1 MDYVG
6 RRVKKEFKGHG
17 TFFGLVKAYDAATGF
32 FKIVYDDGDSE
43 ELELTEVSLLSMSAE
58 PPPPQPSGSSAG
70 RLGRKPKKRRRI
82 GVTGKDDDNSTDGAI
97 SYSLVDRDGDSGAFD
112 LNLTERLDLNDD
124 AVNCLRD
131 DGDGGNVHGDGTKLH
146 GLDLNE
152 GVNLELDEGLHLNKE
167 SIKDDSLERNK
178 MIDLNLD
185 VNEGFEKLSDERE
198 GRCFDLN
205 LQLMEDEVRILE
217 GCDARLGVGENGCSR
232 ENMQMKEELVEDDA
246 VGVLENADGDK
257 VDPVVHIDKKEDSQ
271 LKNCADVVDN
281 GVVNIENVAPLAAQ
295 VKRRGRKKKNASDNS
310 IEVATQLDI
319 ETGNMNLELERR
331 DETPSKNVSDL
342 VDCDNGVSE
351 TVLRGRR
358 GRKKRELPNNEVTL
372 TTPETGLRRS
382 SRRAKRAALSDVDQV
397 FNETELVGIN
407 QQFSS
412 PAISNVSQERVTV
425 TARASFSDHVALPPK
440 VKLPPPSCD
449 MDLIGVSLFHLV
461 SVYTFLRS
469 FSTLLFLSPF
479 KLDDFV
485 ASVKSSDSSLL
496 FDFIHVSLLK
506 TLRKHLETLA
516 AEGVVSA
523 SDCLRSL
530 NWDFLDL
537 ITWPMYVVEYLLLH
551 SPGCIPGLDLCQL
564 KFFQNDYYKMPIS
577 AKVEILQHLC
587 DDVIETEAFKLEL
600 NRRILATDRQ
610 TDLDRNMKL
619 ESSRKRKSIVD
630 VASTSC
636 ITGDDAEEP
645 ADWNSDEC
653 CLCKMDGNLI
663 CCDGCP
669 AAFHS
674 RCVGVVSSML
684 PEGDWYCPECVIE
697 RDKPWMKVSKSTR
710 GAELLGIDPYGRLYY
725 SSCGYLLVLESC
737 NDEYM
742 FGAYDRNDL
751 TALIEALESS
761 PFIYDKLI
769 NAICKNWNVSRG
781 SCGTKNDLDT
791 RSCSIQSA
799 FPENG
804 QIPDMLL
811 VPSEAI
817 IRKDTCSKKRSDEK
831 SMVTIYSSNEELL
844 NAERVTALLE
854 TGNNGSKMENH
865 LASSEGSAEVS
876 QTSMKTDNPKESVLE
891 CTKRCFDTSDC
902 CDIPEKLEKEKNIR
916 SKSSSHKPYSIN
928 SKVEVHYGTN
938 YMNCYEFAR
947 TASAFYEEYSRKSS
961 DKTSGDAP
969 RSIEE
974 VLAGQLKIVSNRS
987 VEFSWSNIQNS
998 NMTSRKERCGWCL
1011 YCRVTE
1017 EERECLFSM
1026 NDSIPAVEKFS
1037 SEALGIQS
1045 QKNVKNHLIDVMC
1058 HIICMEDHL
1067 QGLLLGPWL
1076 NPDYSMLWHASVCG
1090 ATDIALL
1097 KKLLLKLESNL
1108 HHLALSADWRK
1119 HVDSVATVGSATH
1132 IISSSARA
1140 SSKHGISRKRAKSSD
1155 VSGPSSNAATGLSLF
1170 WWRGGRGSRTLF
1182 NWKVLPHSL
1191 ASKAARQGGRRKI
1204 PGILYPDSGEYA
1216 KRTKYDS
1223 WRAAVETSRSVEQLA
1238 LQVRELDAN
1247 IRWDDIGNNK
1257 LLLKIEMDSKKPV
1270 RSFKKVIVRRKCSE
1284 GAAVRYL
1291 LDFGKRRFI
1300 PDVVVKHGSKPED
1313 SSNEKKRYWLEES
1326 HVPLH
1331 LVKAFEEKRIA
1342 RKSNTMKSGKFSES
1356 SGVMKKPLKEK
1367 GFSYLFSRAERL
1379 DYYQCVHCKKDVLIR
1394 EAVSCQHCKGFF
1406 HKRHVRK
1413 SAGYITTQCK
1423 YTCHKCQDLK
1433 FVKTDARKGKS
1444 ESTKLKNASK
1454 SVKLIRSGRGRK
1466 KGKAKLLVNSKSKKG
1481 VPFVVPLRRS
1491 ARNAERIAKLP
1502 VQNSKVKK
1510 RKRGRKPKSDKYKSK
1525 KPKNNSCKKQR
1536 TPVTSSYWLNG
1547 LRLSRKPGDERHLR
1561 NRKLLVLSGE
1571 VDCILN
1577 KTKCSLCREVEH
1589 NSKLNYVGCEIC
1601 GDWFHGD
1608 ALDLGADKIENVIG
1622 FRCHMC
1628 LNKTPPVC
1636 PRHSPAESSKTE
1648 LFSENNAKT
1657 ECTGEGPYC
1666 LANPE
1671 DGLDYQKSHL
1681 DDKSIDTLSTVN
1693 MEKQL
1698 QGSVPE
1704 SHLKDL
1710 EMAEKIFLGND
1721 PIELGGAKKNVLN
1734 TLETVSIFPNSDMVK
1749 EAERQTTTRDLV
1761 ENGMTNNDHSDICS
1775 R

>member
-1 MDYVG
+1 MEYVG
-6 RRVKKEFKGHG
+6 RQVKKKFKGHG
-17 TFFGLVKAYDAATGF
+17 TFLGLVKAYDAETGF
-32 FKIVYDDGDSE
+32 LKIVYDDGDSE
-43 ELELTEVSLLSMSAE
+43 ELELTEVSSLLMPAE
-58 PPPPQPSGSSAG
+58 PQPSGSSAG
-70 RLGRKPKKRRRI
+70 RPGRKPKKRRRI
-82 GVTGKDDDNSTDGAI
+82 GVSGDDVENSADGAI
-97 SYSLVDRDGDSGAFD
+97 SDGLEGRDGESGEFD
-112 LNLTERLDLNDD
+112 LNLTERIDLNDD
-124 AVNCLRD
+124 GVDCLRNA
-131 DGDGGNVHGDGTKLH
+131 GHANGGGSKLH

-152 GVNLELDEGLHLNKE
+152 LVNLELNKE
-167 SIKDDSLERNK
+167 IVEDGSQEGKK

-185 VNEGFEKLSDERE
+185 VNEGFEKLSDERG

-217 GCDARLGVGENGCSR
+217 GCDARLGEGDNGCSR
-232 ENMQMKEELVEDDA
+232 ENEKMEEGLVVEDDA
-246 VGVLENADGDK
+246 VEVLENGNGDDK
-257 VDPVVHIDKKEDSQ
+257 VDHVVHIDKEDDSQ
-271 LKNCADVVDN
+271 LKNHASVVDS
-281 GVVNIENVAPLAAQ
+281 ENVASLNVQ
-295 VKRRGRKKKNASDNS
+295 VKRRGRKKKNVSNN
-310 IEVATQLDI
+310 ITELATQLDN
-319 ETGNMNLELERR
+319 ETGNVNLELERR
-331 DETPSKNVSDL
+331 DETPLKNVSGL
-342 VDCDNGVSE
+342 VDHDNEVSE
-351 TVLRGRR
+351 TVLSGRR
-358 GRKKRELPNNEVTL
+358 GRRKREPPNNEVTL

-382 SRRAKRAALSDVDQV
+382 SRRAKRAALSDLDQV
-397 FNETELVGIN
+397 LNEAELVGIN
-407 QQFSS
+407 QQLSS

-425 TARASFSDHVALPPK
+425 AARGKISNVVALPEK

-449 MDLIGVSLFHLV
+449 MNLVGVSLFDLV

-479 KLDDFV
+479 KLNDFV
-485 ASVKSSDSSLL
+485 ASVKCSDSSSL

-506 TLRKHLETLA
+506 TLQKHLETLA
-516 AEGVVSA
+516 AEGFDSA

-551 SPGCIPGLDLCQL
+551 SPGHIPGLDLCQL
-564 KFFQNDYYKMPIS
+564 KFFQNDYYKLPIS
-577 AKVEILQHLC
+577 AKVKILQHLC

-600 NRRILATDRQ
+600 NRRILTTDRQ
-610 TDLDRNMKL
+610 TDLDRKMKL
-619 ESSRKRKSIVD
+619 ESSRKRKTTVD

-636 ITGDDAEEP
+636 ITGEGDGAEDP

-653 CLCKMDGNLI
+653 CLCKMDGDLI

-710 GAELLGIDPYGRLYY
+710 GAELLGFDPYGRLYY
-725 SSCGYLLVLESC
+725 SSCGYLFVLESC

-742 FGAYDRNDL
+742 FCAYNRNDL
-751 TALIEALESS
+751 TTLIEALESS

-781 SCGTKNDLDT
+781 SCGAKNDLDT
-791 RSCSIQSA
+791 RSCSIQSV
-799 FPENG
+799 FPEKG
-804 QIPDMLL
+804 QMPDMLM
-811 VPSEAI
+811 VPSESI
-817 IRKDTCSKKRSDEK
+817 IRNGSSKKTSDEK
-831 SMVTIYSSNEELL
+831 SMVTTYSSNEENL
-844 NAERVTALLE
+844 NSERVTAMVEICNHGL
-854 TGNNGSKMENH
+854 KMENH

-876 QTSMKTDNPKESVLE
+876 QTSMKIDNPKESVLE
-891 CTKRCFDTSDC
+891 CTKTCFDPSDC
-902 CDIPEKLEKEKNIR
+902 CDIPEKLINAGDHDMASTSLNFEEG
-916 SKSSSHKPYSIN
+916 KSLKPYSMN
-928 SKVEVHYGTN
+928 SNVEVGYGTN

-947 TASAFYEEYSRKSS
+947 TASDYYQEYSRKSS

-974 VLAGQLKIVSNRS
+974 VLAGQLKIVSNRF

-998 NMTSRKERCGWCL
+998 NMTSRKERCGWCV
-1011 YCRVTE
+1011 YCRVPG
-1017 EERECLFSM
+1017 EERDCLFSM

-1037 SEALGIQS
+1037 HEVLGIPS
-1045 QKNVKNHLIDVMC
+1045 QMNVKNHLINIMC

-1076 NPDYSMLWHASVCG
+1076 NPDYSMLWHASVRG

-1097 KKLLLKLESNL
+1097 KNLLLQLASNL

-1132 IISSSARA
+1132 IVSTSARA
-1140 SSKHGISRKRAKSSD
+1140 SAKHGISRKRAKSSD

-1182 NWKVLPHSL
+1182 SWKVLPHSL
-1191 ASKAARQGGRRKI
+1191 ASKAARQGGRKKI
-1204 PGILYPDSGEYA
+1204 PGILYPESGDYA

-1223 WRAAVETSRSVEQLA
+1223 WRASVETSRSVEQLA
-1238 LQVRELDAN
+1238 LQVREMDAN

-1257 LLLKIEMDSKKPV
+1257 LFSKIEMDSKKPA
-1270 RSFKKVIVRRKCSE
+1270 RSFKKVIIRRKCSE
-1284 GAAVRYL
+1284 GAVVRYL

-1300 PDVVVKHGSKPED
+1300 PDVVVKHGSKLED
-1313 SSNEKKRYWLEES
+1313 SSNERKRYWLEES

-1331 LVKAFEEKRIA
+1331 LLKAFEEKRIA
-1342 RKSNTMKSGKFSES
+1342 RKSNTMKSGKLSES
-1356 SGVMKKPLKEK
+1356 SRVMKKPLKEK
-1367 GFSYLFSRAERL
+1367 GFSYLFSRAERV
-1379 DYYQCVHCKKDVLIR
+1379 DYYQCAHCEKDVLIR

-1406 HKRHVRK
+1406 HKRHVRN

-1433 FVKTDARKGKS
+1433 VVKVDTRKGKS
-1444 ESTKLKNASK
+1444 ESTKLKKASK
-1454 SVKLIRSGRGRK
+1454 SVKLLRSGRGRK
-1466 KGKAKLLVNSKSKKG
+1466 RGKGKLLVNSINKKG
-1481 VPFVVPLRRS
+1481 VSVAPLRRS
-1491 ARNAERIAKLP
+1491 ARNAERTAKIP
-1502 VQNSKVKK
+1502 MQNSKLKK
-1510 RKRGRKPKSDKYKSK
+1510 RKRGRKPKPEKYKSM
-1525 KPKNNSCKKQR
+1525 KPKAISRKKQR
-1536 TPVTSSYWLNG
+1536 TAVTSSYWLNG

-1571 VDCILN
+1571 VDSILN
-1577 KTKCSLCREVEH
+1577 ETKCSLCHEVEH
-1589 NSKLNYVGCEIC
+1589 NSELNYVGCEIC

-1608 ALDLGADKIENVIG
+1608 ALDLGAEKIENLIG

-1628 LNKTPPVC
+1628 LNKPPPFGSC
-1636 PRHSPAESSKTE
+1636 SLGENSKPD
-1648 LFSENNAKT
+1648 FFPENNAKT
-1657 ECTGEGPYC
+1657 ECNEGGPYC

-1671 DGLDYQKSHL
+1671 DGLAYQKTHL
-1681 DDKSIDTLSTVN
+1681 DDKSIDTLATVN

-1704 SHLKDL
+1704 SDLKDKDL
-1710 EMAEKIFLGND
+1710 EMAEKTF
-1721 PIELGGAKKNVLN
+1721 
-1734 TLETVSIFPNSDMVK
+1734 
-1749 EAERQTTTRDLV
+1749 
-1761 ENGMTNNDHSDICS
+1761 
-1775 R
+1775 